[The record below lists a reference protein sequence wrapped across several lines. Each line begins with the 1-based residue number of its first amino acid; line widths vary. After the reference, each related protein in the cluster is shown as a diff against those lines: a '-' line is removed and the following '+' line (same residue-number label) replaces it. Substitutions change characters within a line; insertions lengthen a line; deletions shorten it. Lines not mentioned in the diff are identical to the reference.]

1 MAKAK
6 TAARKA
12 TIKGATKADKEQIA
26 AARAVNKAE
35 AAGERA
41 PEENTKTGV
50 ATPEAA
56 PTPRE
61 ARDAAQKLFDKA
73 DEDGKA
79 AIIAETQVGLAARGY

>member
-6 TAARKA
+6 TTRTASRTTAA
-12 TIKGATKADKEQIA
+12 D
-26 AARAVNKAE
+26 AE
-35 AAGERA
+35 S
-41 PEENTKTGV
+41 NTRTSA

-79 AIIAETQVGLAARGY
+79 EMIEAARLSTAALGR